1 MGEIKVE
8 MVSTRETKN
17 KVVYSAVETGEAVES
32 IYVVKAAMS
41 RPYPDTVTLILKGE
55 FASAE

>member
-17 KVVYSAVETGEAVES
+17 KVVYSAIETGLAVES

-41 RPYPDTVTLILKGE
+41 RPYPETVTLILEAK
-55 FASAE
+55 FAE